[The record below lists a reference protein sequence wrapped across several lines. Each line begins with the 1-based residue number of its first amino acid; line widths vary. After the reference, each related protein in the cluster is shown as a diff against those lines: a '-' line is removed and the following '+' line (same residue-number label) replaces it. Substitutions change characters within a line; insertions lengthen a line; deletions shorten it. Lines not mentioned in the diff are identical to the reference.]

1 MNPVR
6 AALHAI
12 RTGRFERSLSALTA
26 AGAAVTTAE
35 IYFSHDGASFGNRM
49 MYWPVVVVPTAIPAG
64 LAAFFSRRAAHTV
77 LPAASALIVA
87 NGLQAPTCIGVES
100 SRGRADSPSTTWNPV
115 RRRSRPPAGVP
126 GRRDG
131 TAGRPAASRAPA
143 RRRSALML
151 FRPTH
156 YRAVTPQN
164 RGRFDGFDVLAQVD
178 KWDTVTAGVV
188 LARLALPSM
197 LAFFTVDEVAVA
209 TPMLD
214 LLLAQDADPKIPVL
228 ELIDARLAA
237 GGRRTGGIT
246 TTCPR
251 TVRHGVSPWPRW
263 MVTPTIAVAPAMPT
277 LPARIR
283 HAYCRTSKTCPTAVT
298 TGTAGLPD
306 TSGAYG
312 PGMPARR
319 STRILGRG
327 TRWGGFPGRL
337 PTRISES
344 RCQRP
349 GIV

>member
-1 MNPVR
+1 
-6 AALHAI
+6 
-12 RTGRFERSLSALTA
+12 
-26 AGAAVTTAE
+26 
-35 IYFSHDGASFGNRM
+35 
-49 MYWPVVVVPTAIPAG
+49 
-64 LAAFFSRRAAHTV
+64 
-77 LPAASALIVA
+77 
-87 NGLQAPTCIGVES
+87 
-100 SRGRADSPSTTWNPV
+100 
-115 RRRSRPPAGVP
+115 
-126 GRRDG
+126 
-131 TAGRPAASRAPA
+131 
-143 RRRSALML
+143 ML

-237 GGRRTGGIT
+237 GGETDGWHYDDMPEDGQAWRESLAALDGDAHNRCGAGYADLAGEDQARVLQNIQDLSDSGDDW
-246 TTCPR
+246 
-251 TVRHGVSPWPRW
+251 HGWP
-263 MVTPTIAVAPAMPT
+263 
-277 LPARIR
+277 
-283 HAYCRTSKTCPTAVT
+283 
-298 TGTAGLPD
+298 AGHVWSLW
-306 TSGAYG
+306 T
-312 PGMPARR
+312 GMPARR